1 MSNTIETTFIG
12 PIGRHV
18 RNKYLSIES
27 PFLLLNIQRRLKE
40 KEDKIK
46 TIHAYVIKTLPLNKH
61 PKPQP
66 ECIISHSY
74 TLEIVGRKKKKKKVK
89 LLLLE
94 RTK

>member
-12 PIGRHV
+12 PIGRYV
-18 RNKYLSIES
+18 RNKYLSTES

-46 TIHAYVIKTLPLNKH
+46 TIHAYVIKTPPLNKH

-74 TLEIVGRKKKKKKVK
+74 TLEIVGRKKKKK
-89 LLLLE
+89 
-94 RTK
+94 R